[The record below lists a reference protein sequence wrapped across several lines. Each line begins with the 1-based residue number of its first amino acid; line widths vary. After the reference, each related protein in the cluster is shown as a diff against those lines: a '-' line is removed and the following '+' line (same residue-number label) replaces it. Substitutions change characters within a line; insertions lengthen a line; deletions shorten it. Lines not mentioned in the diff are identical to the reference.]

1 MGGTGGPREESHS
14 AGGLVFERLAI
25 IRPYLEEGVW
35 QTEMV
40 RRGGVG
46 AGEGQVSLR
55 TVQRWI
61 QAYREGGLAGLGKK
75 VRSDRGHSRGLPEE
89 EVLLV
94 EGLALQGLRRPLTS
108 IHAVVSQVADEQGWP
123 RPSYAQVSRIV
134 GRLPK
139 DWVVLGQEGEEK
151 YRETFD
157 LLYHREARCANAI
170 WQADHCR
177 LRCYV
182 LNEHGH
188 AQMPLLTAIEDDY
201 SRSICGYRLSWGA
214 PSSALTA
221 LTLRDAIRVKEDP
234 RWPMH
239 GVPECLYTDHGRDFT
254 SKHLEAIGLDLKMAL
269 MFSQVGRPRGRGK
282 LERWFRTVR
291 EEVLSRLPGYAPKV
305 EGDRRRQR
313 EIEAE
318 ARKAAYLTLDEL
330 DVLFR
335 TWLLETYHRR
345 MHTETR
351 AAPHER
357 WLASDVIPMLPSNE
371 RQLDGLLLH
380 PRRRSKVHQEGIRLL
395 GAWYMHELLAG
406 YVGEAVMI
414 RYDPMDLAMVW
425 VYVGGE
431 VREQEE
437 RFLCQAQCVERGGQA
452 VSMQAIVAERTKRR
466 KGVGKAVRERKRV
479 VARYV
484 SPEQQAKRVLQKAA
498 VAEHVEEEMKRQ
510 VVARE
515 GGGNEQEASEQE
527 AEWKMRLGEGG
538 EHGERPPIRWYEDE

>member
-1 MGGTGGPREESHS
+1 MGGTGGPREESPS

-46 AGEGQVSLR
+46 AGERQVSLR

-151 YRETFD
+151 YGETFD

-188 AQMPLLTAIEDDY
+188 AQMPL
-201 SRSICGYRLSWGA
+201 
-214 PSSALTA
+214 
-221 LTLRDAIRVKEDP
+221 
-234 RWPMH
+234 
-239 GVPECLYTDHGRDFT
+239 
-254 SKHLEAIGLDLKMAL
+254 
-269 MFSQVGRPRGRGK
+269 
-282 LERWFRTVR
+282 
-291 EEVLSRLPGYAPKV
+291 
-305 EGDRRRQR
+305 
-313 EIEAE
+313 
-318 ARKAAYLTLDEL
+318 
-330 DVLFR
+330 
-335 TWLLETYHRR
+335 
-345 MHTETR
+345 
-351 AAPHER
+351 
-357 WLASDVIPMLPSNE
+357 
-371 RQLDGLLLH
+371 
-380 PRRRSKVHQEGIRLL
+380 
-395 GAWYMHELLAG
+395 
-406 YVGEAVMI
+406 
-414 RYDPMDLAMVW
+414 
-425 VYVGGE
+425 
-431 VREQEE
+431 
-437 RFLCQAQCVERGGQA
+437 
-452 VSMQAIVAERTKRR
+452 
-466 KGVGKAVRERKRV
+466 
-479 VARYV
+479 
-484 SPEQQAKRVLQKAA
+484 
-498 VAEHVEEEMKRQ
+498 
-510 VVARE
+510 
-515 GGGNEQEASEQE
+515 
-527 AEWKMRLGEGG
+527 
-538 EHGERPPIRWYEDE
+538 